1 MAKICLCLTGKTLVQ
16 DLEILERNRKYI
28 DMAELRVDCLDPDER
43 FHIRSFPDLAG
54 LPVILSIKRTIDG
67 GSFTG
72 GDGSRITL
80 LAKGLAYADANRRRN
95 FAYVD
100 LEDDLNVPSLEE
112 AARTYGTRIIRSM
125 YKADGIEHDCAEK
138 LLKLKRTG
146 DELVKAVVTSNSLY
160 DVLKVFRLAK
170 EIAETEKILHCTG
183 KFGGFSTILSEQLGS
198 QISYVFPAEDEEGPK
213 AQELVENYR
222 FKDINKDSKIYAYSG
237 FPISDMGYPHF
248 FNSVFNIEKINAVY
262 VPIHADSLHS
272 LMRLAEEI
280 NISGIS
286 VSSPYNEDIIPYLNT
301 HSKEVDLIGSCNCI
315 VKGAMGWMGYNT
327 DAESFSAS
335 LLALHGGKDLRR
347 HKITV
352 IGAGSFARAVAAELY
367 RLKAKALI
375 LNRNSARARRLAEL
389 YKFAWGALDT
399 VGAELM
405 EKYSDIIIQTSPAGS
420 FSNLNQDPMEYYEFM
435 GTETVMDIN
444 YKPEKTQFLK
454 RAEAAGCR
462 ILNGYDMLYRHASR
476 QYEHFMNREFPPS
489 LFSRVEL

>member
-1 MAKICLCLTGKTLVQ
+1 MAKICLSLTGKTLVE
-16 DLEILERNRKYI
+16 DLEILESNRKFI

-54 LPVILSIKRTIDG
+54 LPVILSIRRAIDG

-100 LEDDLNVPSLEE
+100 LEEDLNVPSLEE

-125 YKADGIEHDCAEK
+125 YKQDGIEHDTAEK
-138 LLKLKRTG
+138 LNKLKRTG
-146 DELVKAVVTSNSLY
+146 DELVKASIASHSLY

-170 EIAETEKILHCTG
+170 ETTTTEKILQCTG
-183 KFGGFSTILSEQLGS
+183 KFGIFSTVLAEHLGS
-198 QISYVFPAEDEEGPK
+198 QISYVYPTEDEEGPK
-213 AQELVENYR
+213 AEELVVNCR
-222 FKDINKDSKIYAYSG
+222 FRDINKDTKIYALSG
-237 FPISDMGYPHF
+237 FPQVNKDYPYF
-248 FNSVFNIEKINAVY
+248 FNSVFTNEQINAVY
-262 VPIHADSLHS
+262 VPIPADSLHS
-272 LMRLAEEI
+272 LMRLADEI
-280 NISGIS
+280 KIAGIS
-286 VSSPYNEDIIPYLNT
+286 ISSPYNEDIIPYLTT

-315 VKGAMGWMGYNT
+315 VKGALGWMGYNT
-327 DAESFSAS
+327 DAESFTTSI
-335 LLALHGGKDLRR
+335 LNFHGGKDLRR
-347 HKITV
+347 HKITI
-352 IGAGSFARAVAAELY
+352 IGAGSVARAVAAELY

-389 YKFAWGALDT
+389 YKFAWASLDAS
-399 VGAELM
+399 GAELM
-405 EKYSDIIIQTSPAGS
+405 EKYSDLIIHCSPIGS
-420 FSNLNQDPMEYYEFM
+420 GSHPNTDAMEYYEFM
-435 GTETVMDIN
+435 GNETVMDIN
-444 YKPEKTQFLK
+444 YKPEKTPFLK

-462 ILNGYDMLYRHASR
+462 ILNGYDMLYRQACK